1 MAAAS
6 FETVAARNAGLI
18 RKALKGAVLVGKYG
32 TAPAITTL
40 VATSGQIDVP
50 NTYES
55 CGWLGE
61 DGATMS
67 RDREFSEVRGWG
79 SASYL
84 RRDIN
89 SEDRTLQ
96 FVALE
101 SKRRIFE
108 LRDNVDLSAAQVS
121 AAGELKWDMPDRPD
135 PVDWRVIVLG
145 VDGVGATRIYFAKV
159 FHKMSVSELGDETW
173 GGGDDPI
180 QYDMTMSA
188 TPDDTLGTLGTEF
201 LFGPGVLAKAV
212 AMGFTV
218 AT

>member
-6 FETVAARNAGLI
+6 FETVAARNSGLI
-18 RKALKGAVLVGKYG
+18 RKALKGAVLTGKYG

-40 VATSGQIDVP
+40 VATGGQIDVP

-55 CGWLGE
+55 VGWIGE
-61 DGATMS
+61 DGVTMS
-67 RDREFSEVRGWG
+67 REREFSEVRGWG

-89 SEDRTLQ
+89 TEDRTLQ

-101 SKRRIFE
+101 SKRRNFE

-121 AAGELKWDMPDRPD
+121 AAGELKWDMPDRPA
-135 PVDWRVIVLG
+135 PMDWRVVVLG
-145 VDGVGATRIYFAKV
+145 VDGEGAGRFYTAKV
-159 FHKMSVSELGDETW
+159 FHKMSVSELGEEVW
-173 GGGDDPI
+173 SGGDDPMGF
-180 QYDMTMSA
+180 DLTMSA

-218 AT
+218 AS